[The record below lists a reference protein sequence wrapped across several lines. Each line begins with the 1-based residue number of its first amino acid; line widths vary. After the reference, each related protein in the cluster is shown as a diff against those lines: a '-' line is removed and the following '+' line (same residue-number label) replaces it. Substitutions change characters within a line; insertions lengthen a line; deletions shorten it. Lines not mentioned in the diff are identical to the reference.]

1 MAKKAKEEKT
11 NVMRLLE
18 QAKVEYSHYC
28 YADTDAISG
37 VEVATVLGQ
46 NVDKV
51 FKTLVTVG
59 KSKEHYAMIAAVA
72 PKPRRARKKN

>member
-18 QAKVEYSHYC
+18 QAKVEYKHYS
-28 YADTDAISG
+28 YANTDAISG
-37 VEVATVLGQ
+37 VEVAEVLGQ

-51 FKTLVTVG
+51 FKRWLLWG
-59 KSKEHYAMIAAVA
+59 KAASTMFLLC
-72 PKPRRARKKN
+72 RWQKNWI